1 MNLLTSSST
10 RGARQVRVTPAVADG
25 ETLGTGVSANDGS
38 VKHGYH
44 GWHLG
49 VGMPLSVDHLDAE
62 TGDRSTIIT
71 WNVVAAVRQLRVE
84 ASPPCC

>member
-1 MNLLTSSST
+1 
-10 RGARQVRVTPAVADG
+10 
-25 ETLGTGVSANDGS
+25 
-38 VKHGYH
+38 
-44 GWHLG
+44 
-49 VGMPLSVDHLDAE
+49 MPLSVDHLDAE